1 MNGDFARST
10 PTMLWYGSA
19 MKMQTAKVMWRQRM
33 MNKES
38 SSGMSKKEWMRD
50 LREHGFKYHEIA
62 EIVGVSRQYVA
73 SVCGKGDPAYFR
85 TVGEHCVYPNIRN

>member
-1 MNGDFARST
+1 
-10 PTMLWYGSA
+10 
-19 MKMQTAKVMWRQRM
+19 

-85 TVGEHCVYPNIRN
+85 TVGEQCVYPNIRNWMNENKVTRRELLRRMGFTVSSSNYDRLGA